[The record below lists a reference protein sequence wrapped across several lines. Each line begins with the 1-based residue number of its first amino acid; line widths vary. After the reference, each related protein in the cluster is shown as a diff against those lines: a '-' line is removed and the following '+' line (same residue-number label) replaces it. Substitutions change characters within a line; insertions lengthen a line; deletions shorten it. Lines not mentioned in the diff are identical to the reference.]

1 MSRGKGKATR
11 DLVELAAAILAEI
24 QPASVRAVC
33 YRLFAAGAIGSMGKN
48 ETAKVSRALVW
59 AREKGMI
66 PWAWIVDET
75 RGVERTPAWDDP
87 ESLLSA
93 AVYQYRK
100 DYWQDQPLRIEVWS
114 EKGTVRGTLK
124 PVLDKYGV
132 AFRVMHG
139 FGSATALHDAAEATT
154 YANKGTVVLYVGDR
168 DPSGRYMAE
177 VDIQDRLER
186 YDGDA
191 DIVQVA
197 LLGSDCT
204 GLPSFDVGTK
214 RGDPRQALY
223 IRHYGT
229 RCWELDALPPPI
241 LRQRVQD
248 EIVAR
253 LDVASWQR
261 MRDVERAEC
270 ESMGSFLADWRK
282 LHLDANCDQGAT
294 Q

>member
-1 MSRGKGKATR
+1 MER
-11 DLVELAAAILAEI
+11 AAAILAEI

-33 YRLFAAGAIGSMGKN
+33 YRLFAAGAIDSMAKN

-59 AREKGMI
+59 AREHGRI
-66 PWAWIVDET
+66 PWPWIVDET
-75 RGVERTPAWDDP
+75 RAVERTPAWDDP
-87 ESLLSA
+87 ESLLHA
-93 AVYQYRK
+93 AVSQYRK

-154 YANKGTVVLYVGDR
+154 YGDKATVVLYVGDH

-177 VDIQDRLER
+177 VDILERLAR
-186 YDGDA
+186 YDGRA
-191 DIVQVA
+191 EIVQVA
-197 LLGSDCT
+197 LLLPDCMD
-204 GLPSFDVGTK
+204 LPSFDVGTK
-214 RGDPRQALY
+214 HGDPRQRWY
-223 IRHYGT
+223 MRHHGT
-229 RCWELDALPPPI
+229 KCWELDAMPPPT

-253 LDVASWQR
+253 LDVTKWLR
-261 MRDVERAEC
+261 MQEVERAEC
-270 ESMGSFLADWRK
+270 DSMGSFLADWSK
-282 LHLDANCDQGAT
+282 LHQGSICDEGAT
-294 Q
+294 P